1 MIARDYL
8 LKAIDK
14 DKQVRITLAHTTAL
28 VDEAHRRH
36 HTSATASAALGR
48 VLTAA
53 LLMGSDMKNEQDALT
68 LRINGDGI
76 GGPIVATVDSH
87 GNGRAFISNPQA
99 DVPSRYPGKLDVG
112 GLVGRN
118 GYLEVIRDTGM
129 KQPFI
134 GRVNLVSGEIAEDL
148 ASYYLLSEQIP
159 SLVALG
165 VLVETDLSIKAAGGL
180 MVQALPGAS
189 DAILEKME
197 NNILGMSSISDIMA
211 QATNL
216 EDVLGSIMGDISF
229 DIIGQSDL
237 AFKCTCSRERLGVIL
252 TNLSWQEL
260 AETAEQ
266 TGKLEISCNFCG
278 EVYHYDVAEIEALKK
293 QKP

>member
-1 MIARDYL
+1 MITKDYL

-14 DKQVRITLAHTTAL
+14 DKTVRITIAHTTAL
-28 VDEAHRRH
+28 AEEAHRRH
-36 HTSATASAALGR
+36 DTSATASAALGR

-53 LLMGSDMKNEQDALT
+53 LLMGSDLKNESDTLT
-68 LRINGDGI
+68 LRINGEGI
-76 GGPIVATVDSH
+76 GGAIVATVDSH

-99 DVPSRYPGKLDVG
+99 DLPSRHPGKLAVG
-112 GLVGRN
+112 ELVGRE

-148 ASYYLLSEQIP
+148 TSYFLLSEQIP

-165 VLVETDLSIKAAGGL
+165 VLVDTDLSVKAAGGL
-180 MVQALPGAS
+180 IVQAMPGAQ
-189 DAILEKME
+189 DAVLESLE
-197 NNILGMSSISDIMA
+197 NNILSLNSISDVMA
-211 QATNL
+211 RSQDL
-216 EDVLGSIMGDISF
+216 ESVLKILMGDMGY
-229 DIIGQSDL
+229 DIIGQSPL
-237 AFKCTCSRERLGVIL
+237 AFRCTCDRERLAAIL
-252 TNLSWQEL
+252 ANLSREEL

-266 TGKLEISCNFCG
+266 TGRLEVSCNFCG
-278 EVYHYDVAEIEALKK
+278 EVYHYDWAEIEELKK